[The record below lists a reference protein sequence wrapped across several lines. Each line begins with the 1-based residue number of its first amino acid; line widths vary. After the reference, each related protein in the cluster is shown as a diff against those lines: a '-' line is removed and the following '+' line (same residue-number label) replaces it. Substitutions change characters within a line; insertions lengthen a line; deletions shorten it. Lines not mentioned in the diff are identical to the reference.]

1 VELKMLKTV
10 NKIFL
15 ARWLQAALLF
25 AFCVSVTFAYAD
37 VQEIKIKVAQYKDYI
52 EFNCPSGAAW
62 ELGETKGR
70 IFAGANCTLKCEL
83 KEKANKKYHVMVSSV
98 GFAESEQAQ
107 NALKHWQK
115 AGYKCEN
122 LILGKVL
129 KTEHSQTT
137 FDNRKI
143 ATSIGVFADKESAQ
157 ALVDKLAA
165 QGKSSWIHTEI
176 ISWAEGK
183 LELFVNNQFK
193 AAGNNLLVIPENEI
207 ELKQVEYA
215 AGYPWHGFEDRSY
228 AGPVT
233 FRFGAQDAV
242 DCILKTGLEKILAGV
257 VPSEISAYAAT
268 GALRAQAVAARGEIL
283 AKIGIRHEGEGF
295 DICSEQHCQVYK
307 GETKYSKMVEP
318 KISPT
323 AGYVLV
329 HSGKIVEAV
338 YSANCGG
345 HTEANH
351 YVWTTQPDPVLSGVW
366 DHSSPHPTLDLT
378 EEEQVGDFIKNPPQN
393 CHCAQDGVPG
403 SHNFRWQ
410 KSIDAVGWK
419 EVENKLGIGRIKG
432 IKNIARGLSGRIYQ
446 MTFLGQYG
454 DKTLMKELNIRRLFG
469 SVKSA
474 CFILHL
480 QKDASGFVTSVNLEG
495 AGFGHGVGMC
505 QTGAQSMAKK
515 GFDFKSILLHYY
527 PGSRLQKWY

>member
-1 VELKMLKTV
+1 MLKTAN
-10 NKIFL
+10 NKLSAKLFQIV
-15 ARWLQAALLF
+15 LLL
-25 AFCVSVTFAYAD
+25 AFCTSVSLVFAGSR
-37 VQEIKIKVAQYKDYI
+37 EISIKVAQYDEFI
-52 EFNCPSGAAW
+52 EFNCLSGGAW

-70 IFAGANCTLKCEL
+70 IPSNSSCSLKCEL
-83 KEKANKKYHVMVSSV
+83 KQSARKKYHVMVSSV
-98 GFAESEQAQ
+98 AFAESDQAQ
-107 NALKHWQK
+107 KVLKQWQK
-115 AGYKCEN
+115 VGYKCEN
-122 LILGKVL
+122 LIFGKIL
-129 KTEHSQTT
+129 KSTESQIT

-143 ATSIGVFADKESAQ
+143 ATSVGVFDDKNSAQ

-176 ISWAEGK
+176 ISWAKGE

-193 AAGNNLLVIPENEI
+193 AAGENLLIIPEKEI
-207 ELKQVEYA
+207 ELKEVEYA

-228 AGPVT
+228 AGAVT

-242 DCILKTGLEKILAGV
+242 DCILKANLEKILAGV

-283 AKIGIRHEGEGF
+283 AKIGIRHQGEGF

-307 GETKYSKMVEP
+307 GVTKYSKMVEP

-323 AGYVLV
+323 AGYVLA
-329 HSGKIVEAV
+329 HEGKIVEAV

-366 DHSSPHPTLDLT
+366 DHSSPHPSLDLT
-378 EEEQVGDFIKNPPQN
+378 EEEQVGVFIKNPPQN
-393 CHCAQDGVPG
+393 CHCAKDGVPG

-410 KSIDAVGWK
+410 KTINFTQWREIEG
-419 EVENKLGIGRIKG
+419 NLGIGRIKG

-446 MTFLGQYG
+446 MTFVGQFG
-454 DKTLMKELNIRRLFG
+454 DKTIMKELNIRRLFG

-474 CFILHL
+474 CFILQL
-480 QKDASGFVTSVNLEG
+480 QKDASDFVNGANLEG

-505 QTGAQSMAKK
+505 QTGAQSMARK
-515 GFDFKSILLHYY
+515 GFDFKAILLHYY
-527 PGSRLQKWY
+527 PGSSLQKWY